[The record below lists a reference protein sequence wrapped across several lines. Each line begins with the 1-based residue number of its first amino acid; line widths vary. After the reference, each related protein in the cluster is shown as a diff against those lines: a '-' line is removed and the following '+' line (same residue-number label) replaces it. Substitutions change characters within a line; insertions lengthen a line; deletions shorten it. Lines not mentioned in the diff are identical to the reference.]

1 VLCLHTAGF
10 MTAAVALYEAMGFRR
25 DPSFDFEATGHLRV
39 GGIQPIRILAYRLDL
54 PQDRP

>member
-25 DPSFDFEATGHLRV
+25 DPSFDFEAASHLRV
-39 GGIQPIRILAYRLDL
+39 EGIQPVPILAYRLDL
-54 PQDRP
+54 PHERP

>member
-25 DPSFDFEATGHLRV
+25 DPSFDFEAASHLRV
-39 GGIQPIRILAYRLDL
+39 GGLQPIPILAYRLDL
-54 PQDRP
+54 PSKRP